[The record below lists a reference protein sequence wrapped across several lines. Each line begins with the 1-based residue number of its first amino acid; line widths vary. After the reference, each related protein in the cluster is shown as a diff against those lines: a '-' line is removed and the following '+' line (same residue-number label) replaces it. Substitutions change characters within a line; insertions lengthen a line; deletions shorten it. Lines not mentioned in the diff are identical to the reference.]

1 MVDYILLEKYAKDI
15 KVLFV
20 EDDENII
27 KETSE
32 LLRLI
37 FTDVDIARDGKE
49 GIEKYLFFKSNN
61 GSFYDLVITDIKMPN
76 MDGIE
81 LAKQIYKEN
90 KNQLLIVLSAH
101 SETNYLLELVNIGI
115 SHFITKPLIYD
126 TFVHVLYTKLEEYY
140 ETMNREEKQ
149 EFSSILKINDS
160 LFWDK
165 NLKELYE
172 NEEQVKLTK
181 KEVLLLE
188 ILFKY
193 SEKTHT
199 VEEILNFIWANE
211 LDASP
216 DISNLKNIIS
226 RLRKKVPQLDIE
238 NVYGFGYRINL
249 K

>member
-1 MVDYILLEKYAKDI
+1 MVDYVLFEKYAKDI

-37 FTDVDIARDGKE
+37 FSHVDISRDGVE
-49 GIEKYLFFKSNN
+49 GIKQYLDFKKSTGN
-61 GSFYDLVITDIKMPN
+61 FYDLVITDIKMPN

-81 LAKQIYKEN
+81 LSKQIYQQN
-90 KNQLLIVLSAH
+90 KDQLLIVLSAH
-101 SETNYLLELVNIGI
+101 SETKYLLELVNIGI

-126 TFVHVLYTKLEEYY
+126 SFVHVLYTKLKEYY
-140 ETMNREEKQ
+140 KDNTQTLKEY
-149 EFSSILKINDS
+149 SPILKINN
-160 LFWDK
+160 
-165 NLKELYE
+165 NLAWNKETKELFKDE
-172 NEEQVKLTK
+172 IEVKLTR
-181 KEVLLLE
+181 KELALLE

-193 SEKTHT
+193 AEKTHT
-199 VEEILNFIWANE
+199 VDEILNYIWADDSNT
-211 LDASP
+211 AP

-226 RLRKKVPQLDIE
+226 RLRKKIPDLDIE

>member
-1 MVDYILLEKYAKDI
+1 MVDYVLFEKYAKDI

-32 LLRLI
+32 LLGLI
-37 FTDVDIARDGKE
+37 FNHVDIARDGKE
-49 GIEKYLFFKSNN
+49 GIEKYLLFRQENDSY
-61 GSFYDLVITDIKMPN
+61 YDLVITDIKMPN

-81 LAKQIYKEN
+81 MSKLIYKEN
-90 KNQLLIVLSAH
+90 KEQLLIVLSAH
-101 SETNYLLELVNIGI
+101 SETKYLLELVNIGI

-126 TFVHVLYTKLEEYY
+126 SFVHVLYTKLKEYY
-140 ETMNREEKQ
+140 ESHNTIQK
-149 EFSSILKINDS
+149 EFSPILRINENLS
-160 LFWDK
+160 WNKESNEL
-165 NLKELYE
+165 LKE
-172 NEEQVKLTK
+172 NEPVKLTR
-181 KEVLLLE
+181 KELLLLE

-193 SEKTHT
+193 CEKTHT
-199 VEEILNFIWANE
+199 VDEILNFIWADDSNT
-211 LDASP
+211 AP

-226 RLRKKVPQLDIE
+226 RLRKKIPELDIE